1 MVVKKMN
8 IAIFAAA
15 LLFLGSAWSQQSVD
29 ETSPSEV
36 EKETENAEAADAEN
50 TGEPPEAER
59 AEVLETDDESYLD
72 IESEDFRPSEE
83 IPTDQSIAFP
93 TDI

>member
-1 MVVKKMN
+1 MKKMN
-8 IAIFAAA
+8 VAIFMGA
-15 LLFLGSAWSQQSVD
+15 LLFLGSAWSQQSAD
-29 ETSPSEV
+29 EAAPSEL
-36 EKETENAEAADAEN
+36 ETETENAQPVDADN

-59 AEVLETDDESYLD
+59 VEVLETDDESYLD
-72 IESEDFRPSEE
+72 IESEDFKPSEE